1 MLKKYL
7 ILIIFIFASFLI
19 APKTEAN
26 ICKFWSGHQ
35 VCVLRIK
42 RSAKYYWEYR
52 TTLSVDGKKQP
63 EIVYDCRYFSY
74 LQPDNTKG
82 YFDERPHGVSR
93 PLGSGTIQLAQLY
106 PKGLGKPEPGNAHQE
121 TREFEDNDADLGNF
135 VCSLF
140 NK

>member
-74 LQPDNTKG
+74 LQPDNTKV
-82 YFDERPHGVSR
+82 YFDERTHGVSL
-93 PLGSGTIQLAQLY
+93 PLGSGATLARFPY
-106 PKGLGKPEPGNAHQE
+106 PKGYPLGRPRNAHQE